1 MAKSGAAEKVNYRE
15 LEESWLISTYE
26 KLPLTIVRG
35 EGVHVFDDD
44 GNKYLDFYGG
54 HAVASVGHCHPE
66 VVKAI
71 SDQAGKLIFYSN
83 VVFNDQRAE
92 AGKALCQ
99 AAYPNSKGVFFCN
112 SGTEANETALKI
124 ARRAT
129 GRSRIIAT
137 TTGFHGRTIGS
148 LSVTGS
154 EKLRNTFPDNL
165 DKLTE
170 FIPFGDYDQLER
182 AMNKDVA
189 AVILE
194 PVQSTGGVRVA
205 TRRYYDQVR
214 ELCSG
219 SGAAL
224 IFDEVQTAL
233 GRTGAPM
240 AGMHWGVEPEI
251 ATCAKA
257 IAGGVPC
264 GAVILSEAIKGAP
277 APGEHGSTFGGGPLA
292 MAALRATVN
301 IITRDKLHER
311 AREMEQEIRDRLGG
325 ISCVRAVKGK
335 GLLLGVDLDRDAK
348 PVVEALIKKGVI
360 VGTSGPKDQIR
371 LLPPL
376 TITSENVRELGK
388 ALGEVAKGK

>member
-1 MAKSGAAEKVNYRE
+1 
-15 LEESWLISTYE
+15 
-26 KLPLTIVRG
+26 
-35 EGVHVFDDD
+35 
-44 GNKYLDFYGG
+44 
-54 HAVASVGHCHPE
+54 
-66 VVKAI
+66 
-71 SDQAGKLIFYSN
+71 
-83 VVFNDQRAE
+83 
-92 AGKALCQ
+92 
-99 AAYPNSKGVFFCN
+99 
-112 SGTEANETALKI
+112 
-124 ARRAT
+124 
-129 GRSRIIAT
+129 
-137 TTGFHGRTIGS
+137 
-148 LSVTGS
+148 
-154 EKLRNTFPDNL
+154 
-165 DKLTE
+165 
-170 FIPFGDYDQLER
+170 
-182 AMNKDVA
+182 
-189 AVILE
+189 
-194 PVQSTGGVRVA
+194 
-205 TRRYYDQVR
+205 
-214 ELCSG
+214 
-219 SGAAL
+219 
-224 IFDEVQTAL
+224 
-233 GRTGAPM
+233 M